1 MSDNEEIQTFPVVEL
16 PPPEPPLP
24 AMSHYAPPLEA
35 VAEYYAPAPTPQY
48 PVIYTLP
55 VSKPITTR
63 YDYLI
68 QLSHQ
73 FKCPIDSLQMVLGPS
88 LQVQIFYLACLSAD
102 WPEMYHMIK
111 DFGVDVNIPLSGGLP
126 ALWFAA
132 QRGNFEIVQNLLLMG
147 ADPNPRSQMTG
158 LSAVD
163 IANNNRFSRTAY
175 LLRAYGGLASRPHKK

>member
-1 MSDNEEIQTFPVVEL
+1 MSDNEEIQTFSAVEL

-24 AMSHYAPPLEA
+24 AMSHYTPSLET
-35 VAEYYAPAPTPQY
+35 VDHYYAYVPRHPM
-48 PVIYTLP
+48 IYTLP

-68 QLSHQ
+68 QISHQ
-73 FKCPIDSLQMVLGPS
+73 FKCPIDSLQMVLGPN
-88 LQVQIFYLACLSAD
+88 LQVQIFYLACLSGD

-111 DFGVDVNIPLSGGLP
+111 EFGVDVNIPLSGELP
-126 ALWFAA
+126 ALWFSA
-132 QRGNFEIVQNLLLMG
+132 QRGNFEIVQNLLLLG

-175 LLRAYGGLASRPHKK
+175 LLRAYGGQSSSPRKK

>member
-1 MSDNEEIQTFPVVEL
+1 MSDNEEIQTFPKVEF

-24 AMSHYAPPLEA
+24 AMSHYAPPLDA
-35 VAEYYAPAPTPQY
+35 VAEYYSHTPQY

-147 ADPNPRSQMTG
+147 ADPNPRSQMSG

-163 IANNNRFSRTAY
+163 VANNNRFGKTVH
-175 LLRAYGGLASRPHKK
+175 LLRAYGGQSANPRKK